1 MITEKTIHPDRG
13 TALLRFFGLRRH
25 PQPKSTLLQ
34 MGANDAMPPC
44 NVTTNASPLHESAI
58 SGVPSIINPN
68 PDGNIMERARK
79 LLINSFTL
87 ESLDVAAAL
96 HILEVPLFLQA
107 VSEYKCCGCD
117 GEHQYQKYMEI
128 VFLFIEIN
136 SQFEINISS
145 RDRDRILRLKNITN
159 SLSDWQDIPAVE
171 RITIFDCARSEM
183 AKIWKESCMLKNVL
197 STSMAEEQLLQTSP
211 HPAVTVVFAR

>member
-1 MITEKTIHPDRG
+1 
-13 TALLRFFGLRRH
+13 
-25 PQPKSTLLQ
+25 
-34 MGANDAMPPC
+34 
-44 NVTTNASPLHESAI
+44 
-58 SGVPSIINPN
+58 
-68 PDGNIMERARK
+68 
-79 LLINSFTL
+79 
-87 ESLDVAAAL
+87 
-96 HILEVPLFLQA
+96 
-107 VSEYKCCGCD
+107 
-117 GEHQYQKYMEI
+117 MEI